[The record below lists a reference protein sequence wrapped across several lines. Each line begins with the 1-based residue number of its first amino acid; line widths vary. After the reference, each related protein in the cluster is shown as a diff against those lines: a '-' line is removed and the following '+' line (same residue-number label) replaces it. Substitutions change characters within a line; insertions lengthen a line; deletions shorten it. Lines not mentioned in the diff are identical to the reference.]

1 MPRGD
6 LPGWRWC
13 YPRRAVLPIVLSAL
27 LSVLP
32 ILGCS
37 FAPLEGK
44 SCPCN
49 TPAYQCCNAVCIPR
63 EATCLCESVTLG
75 SPLITGGGRELVP
88 DAGTDASTVLTID
101 SGQEVQL
108 VFGAEPEQ
116 WVSYGFKGA
125 DETSPRAEVT
135 EDGNGFHVQ
144 APLSHTGSSG
154 TLFVGFGLTFR
165 SKKCVDGTAFRGV
178 QFDLSGS
185 MLGAGLLVG
194 VTSAG
199 SVSKADDPDR
209 GTCVESDL
217 GTPVCYGPSA
227 SITDLTPPIRADFSR
242 MTGGKPLQTDQLV
255 NVQWQVNDGASV
267 GVGDVD
273 FTVKNVTF
281 Y

>member
-1 MPRGD
+1 
-6 LPGWRWC
+6 
-13 YPRRAVLPIVLSAL
+13 VLTVV
-27 LSVLP
+27 SVL
-32 ILGCS
+32 LVAGCS

-44 SCPCN
+44 GCPCN
-49 TPAYQCCNAVCIPR
+49 TPAYKCCNAVCIP
-63 EATCLCESVTLG
+63 EQATCACESVTLA
-75 SPLITGGGRELVP
+75 SPLITTAGREVVP
-88 DAGTDASTVLTID
+88 DAGTDANTVLTID
-101 SGQEVQL
+101 SGREVQL

-125 DETSPRAEVT
+125 NEISPRAELT

-144 APLSHTGSSG
+144 APLSHSGSSG
-154 TLFVGFGLTFR
+154 TLFVGFGVTFR
-165 SKKCVDGTAFRGV
+165 SRKCVDGTAYSGV

-185 MLGAGLLVG
+185 MLGAGLLIG

-199 SVSKADDPDR
+199 SVSNADDPDR
-209 GTCVESDL
+209 GACVEKDL
-217 GTPVCYGPSA
+217 ATPVCYGPSA
-227 SITDLTPPIRADFSR
+227 SITDLTPPIRADFSS

-273 FTVKNVTF
+273 FIVKNVSF